1 VTHRIGSQG
10 IDADLTLALE
20 LVARADE
27 ITLRRFRA
35 DDLRVET
42 KPDFTP
48 VSEADQAAEQLIRKG
63 INAAHPADAVLGE
76 EFGTEGSGSRRW
88 IIDPIDGTKNY
99 VRGVPVWATL
109 LALEED
115 GVMRVGV
122 CSAPALGHTW
132 WAVRGEGAF
141 ADGSP
146 IHVSQVREIEDA
158 QLCYSDFK
166 WWEEFG
172 LQDQFEALAKRS
184 WRTRGFGDFWSHILV
199 AEGAADIAAEP
210 IVALWDLAP
219 LLVIVEEA
227 GGRFTDLAGN
237 VTADG
242 GSAVSTNGLLH
253 DEVLAALAPSPA
265 S

>member
-1 VTHRIGSQG
+1 
-10 IDADLTLALE
+10 
-20 LVARADE
+20 
-27 ITLRRFRA
+27 
-35 DDLRVET
+35 VET

-48 VSEADQAAEQLIRKG
+48 VSEADQGAERLIREG
-63 INAAHPADAVLGE
+63 LNAARPSDAVLGE
-76 EFGTEGSGSRRW
+76 EFGTQGSGSRRW

-146 IHVSQVREIEDA
+146 IHVSQVRAIEDA

-227 GGRFTDLAGN
+227 GGKFTDLAGN

-242 GSAVSTNGLLH
+242 GNALSTNGLLH
-253 DEVLAALAPSPA
+253 DEVLAALAPGA
-265 S
+265 